1 VHQSTRRVC
10 VCVCVRVCTYMYTYV
25 YSLVSHTLSPPS
37 PPSLCLAHTHRHGRR
52 LTRRISTWRM
62 LSWPWATCTTSGL
75 CVCLICV
82 VYALCVWLIHERMLS
97 WPWATCTT
105 SGLCVCPICVVYALY
120 VWLIHERMLSWP
132 WATCTTS
139 GLCVCLIC
147 VVYALYVSCTSYMY
161 GLYTSE
167 SEGWHGHGHRV
178 HRILVL

>member
-1 VHQSTRRVC
+1 MCVHQSTRRVC

-52 LTRRISTWRM
+52 LTRRISTW
-62 LSWPWATCTTSGL
+62 
-75 CVCLICV
+75 
-82 VYALCVWLIHERMLS
+82 RMLS